1 MMLGSFS
8 MTSVLA
14 QEHVIAEHRKMLIM
28 SMIRNMIPNAMHRY
42 RSHGG
47 FMPPSHSSWITVKS
61 HMDTDL
67 AERVFGNTDLKQ

>member
-1 MMLGSFS
+1 MLGSFS

-42 RSHGG
+42 SSHGG
-47 FMPPSHSSWITVKS
+47 FTPPSHSSWITAKCQ
-61 HMDTDL
+61 MDTDL
-67 AERVFGNTDLKQ
+67 TDRAFENIDLKQ

>member
-1 MMLGSFS
+1 

-42 RSHGG
+42 SSHGG
-47 FMPPSHSSWITVKS
+47 CTPPSHSSWTTAKYP
-61 HMDTDL
+61 MDTDIT
-67 AERVFGNTDLKQ
+67 EGVFEHTDLKQ

>member
-1 MMLGSFS
+1 

-42 RSHGG
+42 SSHGG
-47 FMPPSHSSWITVKS
+47 FMPPSHSSWIAVKS
-61 HMDTDL
+61 HMDRDL
-67 AERVFGNTDLKQ
+67 AERVFGNTDL